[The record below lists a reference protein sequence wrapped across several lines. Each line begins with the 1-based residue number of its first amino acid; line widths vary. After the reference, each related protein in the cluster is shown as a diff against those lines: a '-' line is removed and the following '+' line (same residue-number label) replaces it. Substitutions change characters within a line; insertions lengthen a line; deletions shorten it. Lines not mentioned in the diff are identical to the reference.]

1 MAKNIIQIP
10 DELRDI
16 APAYLESRKRDLAVL
31 KDALTR
37 KDFDFVAKLSH
48 KTKGTA
54 GGYGF
59 AELTTI
65 AKSLEMAAK
74 SQNPAEA
81 EAAFIA
87 MSSYLSTVEIQS

>member
-1 MAKNIIQIP
+1 MPKIAARIP
-10 DELRDI
+10 AELLDI
-16 APAYLESRKRDLAVL
+16 APAYLESRKRDLLTL

-37 KDFDFVAKLSH
+37 KDFDFIAKLSH

-59 AELTTI
+59 AGLSVI

-74 SQNPAEA
+74 TENST
-81 EAAFIA
+81 EAATALNA
-87 MSSYLSTVEIQS
+87 MSRYLEDVEIMG

>member
-1 MAKNIIQIP
+1 MLKIPVQIP
-10 DELRDI
+10 EELRDI
-16 APAYLESRKRDLAVL
+16 APAYLESRKRDLEAL

-37 KDFDFVAKLSH
+37 KDFDFIAKLSH

-59 AELTTI
+59 GELGVI

-74 SQNPAEA
+74 TQNLTEA
-81 EAAFIA
+81 ESAFAA
-87 MSSYLSTVEIQS
+87 MESYLRKVEITG

>member
-1 MAKNIIQIP
+1 MTKNLVQIP
-10 DELRDI
+10 EELRDI

-37 KDFDFVAKLSH
+37 KDFDFIVELSH

-59 AELTTI
+59 TELTSI

-74 SQNPAEA
+74 SQNLDEV
-81 EAAFIA
+81 EAAFAA
-87 MSSYLSTVEIQS
+87 MMRYLSTVEIQS

>member
-1 MAKNIIQIP
+1 MPKILVRIP
-10 DELRDI
+10 EELRDI

-37 KDFDFVAKLSH
+37 KDFDFLAKLSH

-59 AELTTI
+59 DELSVI
-65 AKSLEMAAK
+65 AKSLETAAK
-74 SQNPAEA
+74 SRNPVEA
-81 EAAFIA
+81 ESAFTA
-87 MSSYLSTVEIQS
+87 MLRYLENVEIQP

>member
-1 MAKNIIQIP
+1 MAKIAVRIP
-10 DELRDI
+10 EELRDI
-16 APAYLESRKRDLAVL
+16 APTYLESRKRDLAVL

-59 AELTTI
+59 DPLSVI
-65 AKSLEMAAK
+65 AKSLEIAAK
-74 SQNPAEA
+74 SQNLAEA
-81 EAAFIA
+81 EAAFEA
-87 MSSYLSTVEIQS
+87 MREYLESVEIQS